1 MILTNRFLLRILQAN
16 KMNGNFFSNKK
27 MLMVTSLVINT
38 KYF

>member
-27 MLMVTSLVINT
+27 NVNGNIPC
-38 KYF
+38 Y